1 MRILRSLVLLTIVV
15 ILAFYWIEQDE
26 LNSQEKV
33 ESQVVEKALMLQ
45 AKSTPVLT
53 ASKQVLQGDLY
64 HWIGKPIEELEQ
76 EMGEPVRKDLS
87 AYGYIWWVYT
97 NESDYYI
104 QFGIEDDHV
113 QTIYAIGNGLSLEP
127 IQLGASYESIREEF
141 PFKEEVGYTDG
152 YATYTFR
159 MTAEDMIQR
168 PLVKVSDDLFM
179 QFYFD
184 TFTNELSSV
193 RLMEA
198 DVLLRHQ
205 PYEVVYRGPLPAKP
219 DLTDNEWSQ
228 VEKGMEQQIFNIS
241 NVLRNRFDKSTLEW
255 EEDVSG
261 VAYNHSKDMNDNN
274 YFSHYSLN
282 GDGLKERLEIT
293 GLLYISAGENIAA
306 QYPDAPAAVE
316 GWLNSDGHREALLQE
331 EYTHLGVG
339 VYRFYYTQNFLAK
352 PM

>member
-1 MRILRSLVLLTIVV
+1 MRILRSLVLLTIIV
-15 ILAFYWIEQDE
+15 ILAFYWIEQRE
-26 LNSQEKV
+26 LSGQEIV
-33 ESQVVEKALMLQ
+33 ESDVVGKALTLQ
-45 AKSTPVLT
+45 AKSAPVFT
-53 ASKQVLQGDLY
+53 ASIQISQGDLY
-64 HWIGKPIEELEQ
+64 HWIGKPIAELEQ
-76 EMGEPVRKDLS
+76 EMGEPVRMDLS
-87 AYGYIWWVYT
+87 AYGYVWWVYT
-97 NESDYYI
+97 NERDYYI
-104 QFGIEDDHV
+104 QFGVEEDHV
-113 QTIYAIGNGLSLEP
+113 QTIYAVGNGLSLEP
-127 IQLGASYESIREEF
+127 IQLGAAYETVREEF
-141 PFKEEVGYTDG
+141 PFEEEVDYTDG
-152 YATYTFR
+152 YATYRFR
-159 MTAEDMIQR
+159 MTKEDIIQR

-179 QFYFD
+179 QLYFD

-193 RLMEA
+193 RLMDA
-198 DVLLRHQ
+198 DVLLHHQ

-241 NVLRNRFDKSTLEW
+241 NVLRNRFDKPALEW
-255 EEDVSG
+255 EEDVSE
-261 VAYNHSKDMNDNN
+261 VAYKHSKDMNDNN

-316 GWLNSDGHREALLQE
+316 GWLNSDSHREALLQE